1 MEPKPNA
8 QEIYERLRNM
18 IMSLQLM
25 PGSRITENQLADF
38 FNVSRTPIRAA
49 LQRLENEHL
58 LAIKAKQGCYV
69 RTIDMVQISHYYDVR
84 VALENLVLTEI
95 SQLRDWSE
103 LQTLAES
110 WNPATLFYG
119 LEVTAELKQ
128 AEEDFHQQ
136 LADISRNSV
145 LAGFIADIN
154 DHIRVVRLLGFPNE
168 KSVLDTYDEHFRIC
182 NFLLQHNLTAAQ
194 DEMTNHIRKSQDQ
207 ANRVTLHQIYNN
219 RQILKFD

>member
-8 QEIYERLRNM
+8 QEIYDRLRGM

-49 LQRLENEHL
+49 LQRLENDRL
-58 LAIKAKQGCYV
+58 LSIKAKQGCYV
-69 RTIDMVQISHYYDVR
+69 RNIDMLQISHYYDVR
-84 VALENLVLTEI
+84 VALENLVLGEI
-95 SQLRDWSE
+95 NQLRDKSD
-103 LQTLAES
+103 LQTLAER

-119 LEVTAELKQ
+119 KDITPELKQ
-128 AEEDFHQQ
+128 AEETFHQE
-136 LADISRNSV
+136 LADISRNTV

-168 KSVLDTYDEHFRIC
+168 KSVMDTYEEHFRIC
-182 NFLLQHNLTAAQ
+182 NYLLANNLPSAQ

-219 RQILKFD
+219 REILKFD